1 MEKPGAG
8 SVEKAQQSA
17 CEEVQK
23 CLQPLYLTQKQLEDV
38 RDLMADNMERGL
50 KAEPDH
56 PPTLKMLPTYVH
68 STPHGTECGE
78 FLVLDLGGAKF
89 RIVYVMLD
97 GSRGVEMDNEVYGI
111 PEEIM
116 SGTGEKLFDHVAECL
131 GRFLEKR
138 KIKDKIFP
146 LGFTFSFPCQQSQL
160 DKSVLISWTK
170 GFSCSGVEGQDVVQ
184 LLKDAVHRR
193 GDFKVDVIAIVN
205 DTVGTMM
212 SCGYKDHS
220 CEVGFIVG
228 TGTNVCY
235 MEDMGNVEA
244 VEGDEGKMCI
254 NVEWGALG
262 DDGGLRDIETE
273 YDQQIDKASHA
284 PGKQRFDKMTS
295 GMYMGEIVRQIL
307 IKLANKGLLFG
318 GVTTSQLL
326 AKEAIQTK
334 DVSEIENDDSG
345 LSNAKALLTSLGL
358 NPTEQDCVLVKCVC
372 SAVST
377 RSAKLCAAGLAAVAN
392 RIKNNHHD
400 PMGPIT
406 VGVDGSVYKT
416 NPKFAEHLHQT
427 LKKLVPDCQI
437 KFLVSEDGSGK
448 GTAIVTAVAQR
459 LADQRQLIDKILE
472 PFIMTQAKL
481 KEVQKRMHK
490 EMEIGL
496 QKSTQPK
503 AIVKML
509 PTFVR
514 ATPNGTERGE
524 FLALDLGGTNF
535 RVLYTHV
542 GLRNEGGVQM
552 LSKTFSLSTEVIQ
565 GTGEGLFDHI
575 VDCITEFQKENNLQG
590 KRLPLGFTFSFPCK
604 QNSLDQGI
612 LISWTKGFS
621 ASGCVGNDV
630 VGLLREA
637 AIRKR
642 NSDFYIIALVND
654 TVGTM
659 MSCGYDD
666 PACEVGLIVGTG
678 TNACYMEEMKNVE
691 LLDGDDG
698 QMCINMEWGAFG
710 DNGTLN
716 DITTTFDQDVDK
728 NSINPEKQRYE
739 KMISGMYLGEIVC
752 KVLIKLTQEKVL
764 FGGKISE
771 KLNTNGLFPT
781 KFLSSIESDTL
792 GLLQVRSILTELG
805 LKSTCDD
812 TVLVKEVCTTV
823 SRRAGQLCASGIAA
837 VVEKIRENRG
847 LEHLRIT
854 VGVDGTLYKL
864 HPHFAGVVKKTV
876 KMLAPKCEVT
886 FRLSEDGSGKGA
898 ALITAVAC
906 RVAGGE
912 PLPA

>member
-1 MEKPGAG
+1 MT
-8 SVEKAQQSA
+8 V
-17 CEEVQK
+17 
-23 CLQPLYLTQKQLEDV
+23 
-38 RDLMADNMERGL
+38 NMERGL
-50 KAEPDH
+50 NAEPER
-56 PPTLKMLPTYVH
+56 PSTLKMLPTFVR

-89 RIVYVMLD
+89 RILKVKLD
-97 GSRGVEMDNEVYGI
+97 GYRGVEMDSEVYDI
-111 PEEIM
+111 PKEIM
-116 SGTGEKLFDHVAECL
+116 TGTGQKLFDHVAECL
-131 GRFLEKR
+131 GRFLEQRNLKHR
-138 KIKDKIFP
+138 VFP

-160 DKSVLISWTK
+160 DQSVLISWTK
-170 GFSCSGVEGQDVVQ
+170 GFCCSGVEGQDVVQ

-193 GDFKVDVIAIVN
+193 GEYKVDVIAIVN

-235 MEDMGNVEA
+235 MEEMGNVES
-244 VEGDEGKMCI
+244 VEEDEGTMCI

-273 YDQQIDKASHA
+273 YDQQIDQMSHA

-307 IKLANKGLLFG
+307 IKLTNKNLLFG
-318 GVTTSQLL
+318 SITTSQLL
-326 AKEAIQTK
+326 AQGAIQTK
-334 DVSEIENDDSG
+334 DVSEIEDDNSG
-345 LSNAKALLTSLGL
+345 LAKAKTIMASLGL
-358 NPTEQDCVLVKCVC
+358 NPTEQDCALVKSVC
-372 SAVST
+372 SAVSA

-392 RIKNNHHD
+392 RIKNNHQD
-400 PMGPIT
+400 TMGRIT
-406 VGVDGSVYKT
+406 VGVDGSVYK
-416 NPKFAEHLHQT
+416 NNRKFGEHLNQT
-427 LKKLVPDCQI
+427 LKELAPSCQI

-459 LADQRQLIDKILE
+459 LAAQRHTIDEILE
-472 PFIMTQAKL
+472 PFIMTQATL
-481 KEVQKRMHK
+481 KEIQKRMRK
-490 EMEIGL
+490 EMDKGL
-496 QKSTQPK
+496 QKCTQPE

-542 GLRNEGGVQM
+542 GIRNEGGVQM
-552 LSKTFSLSTEVIQ
+552 ISKTFALPTEIIQ
-565 GTGEGLFDHI
+565 GTGEELFNHI
-575 VDCITEFQKENNLQG
+575 VDCISEFQKENNLQG

-604 QNSLDQGI
+604 QSSLDQGI

-621 ASGCVGNDV
+621 ASGCVGEDV
-630 VGLLREA
+630 VRLLREA
-637 AIRKR
+637 AIRKQ
-642 NSDFYIIALVND
+642 NSDFYVVALVND

-710 DNGTLN
+710 DNGCMK
-716 DITTTFDQDVDK
+716 DITTTFDQDVD
-728 NSINPEKQRYE
+728 NRSINPGKQRYE
-739 KMISGMYLGEIVC
+739 KMISGMYLGEIVR
-752 KVLIKLTQEKVL
+752 KVLMKLTQEKVL
-764 FGGKISE
+764 FGGKISD
-771 KLNTNGLFPT
+771 KLNTRGLFPT

-792 GLLQVRSILTELG
+792 GLLQVRSILAELG
-805 LKSTCDD
+805 LKSTCGD

-823 SRRAGQLCASGIAA
+823 SRRAAQLCASGIAA

-847 LEHLRIT
+847 LQHLKIT

-876 KMLAPKCEVT
+876 KILAPECEVT
-886 FRLSEDGSGKGA
+886 FCPSEDGSGKGA

-906 RVAGGE
+906 RVAGAE
-912 PLPA
+912 ARAA

>member
-1 MEKPGAG
+1 MEKPGAD
-8 SVEKAQQSA
+8 SVENAQQSA

-23 CLQPLYLTQKQLEDV
+23 CLQPLYLTQKQLVTV
-38 RDLMADNMERGL
+38 RDLMAVNIERGL
-50 KAEPDH
+50 KANPDR
-56 PPTLKMLPTYVH
+56 PSTLKMLPTYVR
-68 STPHGTECGE
+68 STPLGTECGE

-89 RIVYVMLD
+89 RIVYVILD
-97 GSRGVEMDNEVYGI
+97 GSRGVEMDNEVYDI

-116 SGTGEKLFDHVAECL
+116 TGTGQKLFDHVAECL
-131 GRFLEKR
+131 GHFLEQRNFKQ
-138 KIKDKIFP
+138 KIFP

-170 GFSCSGVEGQDVVQ
+170 GFHCSGVEGQDVVQ
-184 LLKDAVHRR
+184 LLKDAIHRR
-193 GDFKVDVIAIVN
+193 GEYKVDVIAIVN

-235 MEDMGNVEA
+235 MEEMGNVETL
-244 VEGDEGKMCI
+244 EGDEGKMCI

-262 DDGGLRDIETE
+262 DDGGLKAIETE
-273 YDQQIDKASHA
+273 YDQQIDQTSHI
-284 PGKQRFDKMTS
+284 PKKQRFDKMIS

-307 IKLANKGLLFG
+307 IKLANKGLLFDG
-318 GVTTSQLL
+318 ITTSQLL

-334 DVSEIENDDSG
+334 DVSEIENDPSG
-345 LSNAKALLTSLGL
+345 LAKAKTLLTSLGL
-358 NPTEQDCVLVKCVC
+358 NPTEQDCARVKNVC

-392 RIKNNHHD
+392 RIKINHHD
-400 PMGPIT
+400 PMGNIT

-416 NPKFAEHLHQT
+416 NPRFGEHLNQT
-427 LKKLVPDCQI
+427 LKELAPDCQI
-437 KFLVSEDGSGK
+437 KFIVSEDGSGK
-448 GTAIVTAVAQR
+448 GTAIVTAIAQR

-472 PFIMTQAKL
+472 PLILSHGKL
-481 KEVQKRMHK
+481 KEIEKRMRN

-496 QKSTQPK
+496 QKRTQPK
-503 AIVKML
+503 ATVKML

-514 ATPNGTERGE
+514 ATPDGTERGE

-542 GLRNEGGVQM
+542 GIKNEGGVQM
-552 LSKTFSLSTEVIQ
+552 KSKTFALPLEIIQ
-565 GTGEGLFDHI
+565 GTGEGLFGHI
-575 VDCITEFQKENNLQG
+575 VDCITEFQVENNLRG

-621 ASGCVGNDV
+621 ASGCVGEDV
-630 VGLLREA
+630 VRLLREA

-642 NSDFYIIALVND
+642 NPDFYVIALVND

-698 QMCINMEWGAFG
+698 RMCINMEWGAFG
-710 DNGTLN
+710 DNGCLN
-716 DITTTFDQDVDK
+716 DITTSFDQDVDIH
-728 NSINPEKQRYE
+728 SINPGKQRYE
-739 KMISGMYLGEIVC
+739 KMISGMYLGEIVR
-752 KVLIKLTQEKVL
+752 KILIKLTQEKVL
-764 FGGKISE
+764 FGGKISDQ
-771 KLNTNGLFPT
+771 LNTRELFPT

-792 GLLQVRSILTELG
+792 GLLQVRSILDELG

-823 SRRAGQLCASGIAA
+823 SRRAAQLCASGIAA
-837 VVEKIRENRG
+837 IVEKIRENRG

-864 HPHFAGVVKKTV
+864 HPHFAGMVKKTV
-876 KMLAPKCEVT
+876 KMLAPECEVT

-906 RVAGGE
+906 RIAGAE

>member
-1 MEKPGAG
+1 MENPGAR
-8 SVEKAQQSA
+8 SMENAQHA
-17 CEEVQK
+17 VYEEVQK
-23 CLQPLYLTQKQLEDV
+23 CLKPLSLTQKQLEAV
-38 RDLMADNMERGL
+38 RDLMAVNMERGL
-50 KAEPDH
+50 KAEPDC
-56 PPTLKMLPTYVH
+56 PSTLKMLPTFVR
-68 STPHGTECGE
+68 SSPLGTESGE
-78 FLVLDLGGAKF
+78 FLVVDLGGAKF
-89 RIVYVMLD
+89 RIAYVILD
-97 GSRGVEMDNEVYGI
+97 GSRGVKMDNEVYNI

-116 SGTGEKLFDHVAECL
+116 TGTGQKLFDHVAECL
-131 GRFLEKR
+131 GHFLQKR
-138 KIKDKIFP
+138 NFKHKIFP

-170 GFSCSGVEGQDVVQ
+170 GFHCSGVEGQDVVQ

-193 GDFKVDVIAIVN
+193 GEYKVDIIAIVN

-212 SCGYKDHS
+212 SCGYEDHS

-235 MEDMGNVEA
+235 MEEMGNVA
-244 VEGDEGKMCI
+244 SVEGDEGKMCI
-254 NVEWGALG
+254 NVEWGSLG
-262 DDGGLRDIETE
+262 DDGGLTDIETE
-273 YDQQIDKASHA
+273 YDQIIDRTSHA
-284 PGKQRFDKMTS
+284 PGKQRFDKMIS
-295 GMYMGEIVRQIL
+295 GMYMGEIVHQIL
-307 IKLANKGLLFG
+307 LKLANKGLLFG
-318 GVTTSQLL
+318 GITTPQLL
-326 AKEAIQTK
+326 AKDAIPTK
-334 DVSEIENDDSG
+334 NVSEIENDNFG
-345 LSNAKALLTSLGL
+345 LAKAKTLLASLGL
-358 NPTEQDCVLVKCVC
+358 NPTEQDCVLVKSVC

-400 PMGPIT
+400 PLGRIT

-416 NPKFAEHLHQT
+416 NPKFGEHLSQT
-427 LKKLVPDCQI
+427 LKVLAPDCQV

-472 PFIMTQAKL
+472 PLIMTEAKL
-481 KEVQKRMHK
+481 KEVQKRMRN
-490 EMEIGL
+490 EMDIGL
-496 QKSTQPK
+496 QKRTQPK

-535 RVLYTHV
+535 RVLYTYV
-542 GLRNEGGVQM
+542 GIKNEGGIQM
-552 LSKTFSLSTEVIQ
+552 ISKTFALPIEIIQ
-565 GTGEGLFDHI
+565 GTGEKLFDHI
-575 VDCITEFQKENNLQG
+575 VDCITEFQVENNLQG

-604 QNSLDQGI
+604 QDSLDQGI

-621 ASGCVGNDV
+621 ASGCVGEDV
-630 VGLLREA
+630 VRLLREA
-637 AIRKR
+637 AVRR
-642 NSDFYIIALVND
+642 QNSDFYVIALVND

-710 DNGTLN
+710 DNGCLN
-716 DITTTFDQDVDK
+716 DITTTFDEDVD
-728 NSINPEKQRYE
+728 NYSINPRKQRYE
-739 KMISGMYLGEIVC
+739 KMISGMYLGEIVR
-752 KVLIKLTQEKVL
+752 KVLIRLTQEKIL
-764 FGGKISE
+764 FGGKISDQ
-771 KLNTNGLFPT
+771 LNTTGLFPT

-823 SRRAGQLCASGIAA
+823 SRRAAQLCASGIAA

-847 LEHLRIT
+847 LEHLKIT

-864 HPHFAGVVKKTV
+864 HPHFAGVVKNTV
-876 KMLAPKCEVT
+876 KMLAPECEVT

-906 RVAGGE
+906 RVAGTE

>member
-1 MEKPGAG
+1 MEN
-8 SVEKAQQSA
+8 AQQSA

-23 CLQPLYLTQKQLEDV
+23 CLQPLFLTQKQLEAV
-38 RDLMADNMERGL
+38 RDLMAVNMERGL

-56 PPTLKMLPTYVH
+56 PSTLRMLPTYVR

-89 RIVYVMLD
+89 RIVYVILD
-97 GSRGVEMDNEVYGI
+97 GSRGVEMDNEVYDI
-111 PEEIM
+111 AEDIIT
-116 SGTGEKLFDHVAECL
+116 GTGQKLFDHVAECL

-138 KIKDKIFP
+138 NLKHRIFP

-170 GFSCSGVEGQDVVQ
+170 GFHCSGVEGQDVVQ
-184 LLKDAVHRR
+184 LLKDAVHRH
-193 GDFKVDVIAIVN
+193 GEYNVDVIAIVN

-235 MEDMGNVEA
+235 MEEMGNVEY
-244 VEGDEGKMCI
+244 VEEDEGKMCI

-262 DDGGLRDIETE
+262 DNGELREIETE
-273 YDQQIDKASHA
+273 YDCQIDQMSHA
-284 PGKQRFDKMTS
+284 PGKQRFDKMIS
-295 GMYMGEIVRQIL
+295 GLYMGEIVRQIV
-307 IKLANKGLLFG
+307 IKLAKKGLLFG
-318 GVTTSQLL
+318 GTTTPQLL
-326 AKEAIQTK
+326 AKEAIHTQ
-334 DVSEIENDDSG
+334 DVSDIENDSSG
-345 LSNAKALLTSLGL
+345 LGKIKTLLVSLGL
-358 NPTEQDCVLVKCVC
+358 NPTEQDCALVKNVC
-372 SAVST
+372 SAVYM

-392 RIKNNHHD
+392 RVKNNHHD
-400 PMGPIT
+400 PMGWIT

-416 NPKFAEHLHQT
+416 NPKFGEHLNQT
-427 LKKLVPDCQI
+427 LEKLAPGCKI

-481 KEVQKRMHK
+481 KGIQKRMRN

-496 QKSTQPK
+496 QKWTQPE

-542 GLRNEGGVQM
+542 GVKNDGGVQM
-552 LSKTFSLSTEVIQ
+552 KSKTFALPTEKIQ
-565 GTGEGLFDHI
+565 GTGEELFDHI
-575 VDCITEFQKENNLQG
+575 VNCITEFQKENNLQG

-621 ASGCVGNDV
+621 ASGCVGEDV
-630 VGLLREA
+630 VRLLRDA
-637 AIRKR
+637 AIRKQ
-642 NSDFYIIALVND
+642 NSDFYVIALVND

-691 LLDGDDG
+691 LLDGNDG
-698 QMCINMEWGAFG
+698 LMCINMEWGAFG
-710 DNGTLN
+710 DNGCLN
-716 DITTTFDQDVDK
+716 DIITSFDQDVD
-728 NSINPEKQRYE
+728 NHSINPGKQRYE
-739 KMISGMYLGEIVC
+739 KMISGMYLGEIVRQ
-752 KVLIKLTQEKVL
+752 VLIKLTQEKVL
-764 FGGKISE
+764 FGGRISD
-771 KLNTNGLFPT
+771 KLNTRGLFPT

-792 GLLQVRSILTELG
+792 GLLQVRSILDQLG

-812 TVLVKEVCTTV
+812 TVLVKEVCITV
-823 SRRAGQLCASGIAA
+823 SRRAAQLCASGIAA

-864 HPHFAGVVKKTV
+864 HPHFAGVVEKTV
-876 KMLAPKCEVT
+876 KMLAPECEVT
-886 FRLSEDGSGKGA
+886 FQLSEDGSGKGA

-906 RVAGGE
+906 RVAGAE